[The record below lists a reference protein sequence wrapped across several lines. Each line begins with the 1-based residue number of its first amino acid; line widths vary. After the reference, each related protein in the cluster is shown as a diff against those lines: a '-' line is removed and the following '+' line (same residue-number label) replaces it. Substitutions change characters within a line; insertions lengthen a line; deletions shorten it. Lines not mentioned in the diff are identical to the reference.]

1 MNEVICKKI
10 RTELQ
15 ALCDEMVGFPCF
27 KNGFY
32 VQRKSKETGMV
43 VYEEY
48 VETDLDPRMF
58 GWDEEYDP
66 EKGERER
73 RFLLV
78 EYKDARSYDH
88 DTLDRVLLEVKVV
101 FCRKTE
107 VLQCTAV
114 DTVFVDTL
122 LADVV
127 VEFAAV
133 LAQHLNVPFR
143 CMHYCLRQRRLK

>member
-1 MNEVICKKI
+1 MNEVMCEKI
-10 RTELQ
+10 RTALQ
-15 ALCDEMVGFPCF
+15 ALCDEMVSFPCF
-27 KNGFY
+27 ENGFY
-32 VQRKSKETGMV
+32 VQRKSKATGMV

-66 EKGERER
+66 EKGERGR

-78 EYKDARSYDH
+78 EYKDVRCNDH
-88 DTLDRVLLEVKVV
+88 DTADRVLLEVEVISYG
-101 FCRKTE
+101 KTK
-107 VLQCTAV
+107 VLQCAAV

-127 VEFAAV
+127 VEFVAV

-143 CMHYCLRQRRLK
+143 CMHYRLRQRRLK